1 MDRTDVLAL
10 LAGALT
16 DHPDAGGPLA
26 DALKEAGHEAAGKK
40 LPALLGLPGV
50 IRKTLAEARAAYERL
65 QEMNPDEVTAEYG
78 RHEEE
83 WALDLETARA
93 AVEALGELNSIL
105 IERLL

>member
-16 DHPDAGGPLA
+16 DQADCVGPLA
-26 DALKEAGHEAAGKK
+26 DALKEAGYEAAGKK
-40 LPALLGLPGV
+40 LPALLGLPGA
-50 IRKTLAEARAAYERL
+50 IRKLLAEARATYERL
-65 QEMNPDEVTAEYG
+65 QEMNPDEVAAEYG
-78 RHEEE
+78 HHEEE

-93 AVEALGELNSIL
+93 AVEALGELNAML